1 MILVLSLIVL
11 FLNFVT
17 VYNDIKLD
25 LRSEH
30 SRTFLRKNGKGKI
43 NKLFFTPYI
52 NDIKKSK
59 YCLLIIN
66 YSLSLTGLI
75 FQLLLTFDFI
85 NDNNLI
91 LIGFVKILIIYAVTL
106 FIYKTLIT
114 RVFSAINETDT
125 LSVLIILF
133 CILVYVIIFLV
144 IPIFRDLF
152 FTI

>member
-17 VYNDIKLD
+17 VY
-25 LRSEH
+25 
-30 SRTFLRKNGKGKI
+30 
-43 NKLFFTPYI
+43 